1 MGLIETPTMIAGAG
15 NPPKRIAEYVG
26 RLNTESVAL
35 SIARTVARGRQEPGQ
50 TPEFDEYT
58 LVLRG
63 SVSVETLCG
72 AGRRSDRSPARFSR
86 GRQTFDFL
94 SDAFLTR

>member
-1 MGLIETPTMIAGAG
+1 MIAGAG

-35 SIARTVARGRQEPGQ
+35 SIARTVSPGAGKS
-50 TPEFDEYT
+50 PGK
-58 LVLRG
+58 LPSLM
-63 SVSVETLCG
+63 SILWCCG
-72 AGRRSDRSPARFSR
+72 AQSALKLFAVPERRSDRTPARFSR